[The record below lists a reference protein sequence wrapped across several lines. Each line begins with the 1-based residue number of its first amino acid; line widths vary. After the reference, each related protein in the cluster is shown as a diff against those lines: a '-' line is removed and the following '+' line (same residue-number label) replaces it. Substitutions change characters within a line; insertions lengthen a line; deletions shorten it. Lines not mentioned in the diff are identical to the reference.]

1 MYLKRLEINGFKSF
15 ADKTNVE
22 FVSGIT
28 AVVGPNGSGKSNIA
42 DAIRWVLGEQS
53 AKSLRG
59 EKMED
64 IIFSGCD
71 SRKPVN
77 YAEVSLVLDNQD
89 KSLKV
94 DFSEVMVT
102 RRLYR
107 SGDSEYY
114 INKQH
119 CRLKD
124 VTELF
129 MDTGLGKEAYS
140 IIGQGKIDEVL
151 SSKAEDRRGVFE
163 DAAGIV
169 KYKTRKKEAQ
179 KKLENTEH
187 NLIRIYDLISELDC
201 QIEPLEEQ
209 ARVAKEYKEYSK
221 RLQDLNIKIYVND
234 IETAYETWQKTEKLK
249 KEATEIQVEYAS
261 QVNQIDASIE
271 QKRWHINQIDKEL
284 EELHQKLVETSE
296 KVEQAEG
303 KKDVLSERNK
313 NYETNRGNALETIEK
328 LMLKKAEINTQLESE
343 QNKLIEIETK
353 IKDLTKQLLNEENS
367 IQELLNNYESQV
379 EIYKSDYFECLNDK
393 STLRNEI
400 SHINSSKERLYY
412 KKDKVNNDKELIKN
426 EIELI
431 NEKSE
436 NLKVVIDSLRSEIE
450 RLANE
455 ESDILNTYKNQQ
467 NKLEYVQ
474 NDLRDFQQK
483 YNSLNSRQEILLEMQ
498 TDFSGYNYG
507 VKEILKLRESK
518 KLNGVY
524 GAVAELIKVPK
535 QYEIALETA
544 LGASLQNIV
553 VESENVARQAIS
565 YLKEK
570 KLGRATFLPLDVIK
584 GKTLNSNDLDKLK
597 KIDGYVGQAVNLIEI
612 DSKYTSIGS
621 FLLGQVIVATNLK
634 VANEIAKTLG
644 YSRRIVT
651 IEGDIVNPGGSMTG
665 GKVIKNKNNL
675 LSRQREIDEL
685 KKQIDSFSAKI
696 KEKQSSNEKIKAD
709 ITNLKYQ
716 LEFVRKNLSDNK
728 NNHQENQASYLQIE
742 FEQKNVNER
751 SISLQQDFDQILIDI
766 DELDKNEEKLLKE
779 IKENEFKEKDLQKKI
794 DLAESIRKKDESAK
808 EEMNKAITEI
818 KVNLARINQE
828 KEGSLSLVSRFEKEI
843 YELIS
848 SIEEQQNI
856 LIQLENDLSNQKTD
870 KDDMNA
876 IIEQMKSERD
886 KVQRLIDSKRKIRSE
901 YSINIDNEQANSKDL
916 RRDLKNIETE
926 LNKHE
931 IKLSRVDAQL
941 ENLLKQLTEEYEMS
955 YEWAKAN
962 IERID
967 NITEARNEIQR
978 LKRAIQILGE
988 VNIGA
993 IEEYER
999 VYERY
1004 NFLTTQKEDLV
1015 EAKDTLYQV
1024 IKEVDEE
1031 MIKLFS
1037 ESFTSIREQFQ
1048 IVFRKLFDGGNADLI
1063 LTQPDNLLDT
1073 GIEIVAQP
1081 PGKKLQNIA
1090 LLSGGEKALTA
1101 ITLLFSILRVRPVP
1115 FSVLDEVEAALD
1127 EANVTRFSEYLR
1139 EFCVNTQ
1146 FIIITHRKGTMEG
1159 ADVLYG
1165 VTMQESGVS
1174 RLVSVKLEDSDKV
1187 MQMA

>member
-15 ADKTNVE
+15 ADKTKLE
-22 FVSGIT
+22 FNNGIT

-77 YAEVSLVLDNQD
+77 YAEVSIILDNQD
-89 KSLKV
+89 KSLKI

-107 SGDSEYY
+107 SGESEYY

-129 MDTGLGKEAYS
+129 MDTGLGREAYS
-140 IIGQGKIDEVL
+140 IIGQGKIDEIL

-163 DAAGIV
+163 EAAGIV

-187 NLIRIYDLISELDC
+187 NLLRIYDLISELDC

-209 ARVAKEYKEYSK
+209 AKVAKEYKEHSK
-221 RLQDLNIKIYVND
+221 KLKDLNIKIYVND
-234 IETAYETWQKTEKLK
+234 IESAYDTWKKTEKLK
-249 KEATEIQVEYAS
+249 KAAQELQLKYGS

-271 QKRWHINQIDKEL
+271 DKRWHINQIDKEL
-284 EELHQKLVETSE
+284 EELHKNLVETSE

-303 KKDVLSERNK
+303 KKEVLSERNK
-313 NYETNRGNALETIEK
+313 NYEANRANALETIEN
-328 LMLKKAEINTQLESE
+328 LMLKKADINNQLEDE
-343 QNKLIEIETK
+343 QKKLVNIETK
-353 IKDLTKQLLNEENS
+353 IKELTQQLLNEETA

-379 EIYKSDYFECLNDK
+379 EIYKADYFECLNDK
-393 STLRNEI
+393 STLRNEMV
-400 SHINSSKERLYY
+400 HTKKLKEKYEYQRNKL
-412 KKDKVNNDKELIKN
+412 KTDNELVLN
-426 EIELI
+426 EIE
-431 NEKSE
+431 
-436 NLKVVIDSLRSEIE
+436 SLTNKKKNIEIE
-450 RLANE
+450 ANTLEKNIKNLHSE
-455 ESDILNTYKNQQ
+455 EQNIIDKYQSKKRSIEDIQ
-467 NKLEYVQ
+467 NE
-474 NDLRDFQQK
+474 LRDIQQK
-483 YNSLNSRQEILLEMQ
+483 HNSLNSRKEVLFEMQ

-507 VKEILKLRESK
+507 VKEVLKLRESK
-518 KLNGVY
+518 KIHGVY

-535 QYEIALETA
+535 QYEVAIETV

-553 VESENVARQAIS
+553 VSSEGVARQAIS
-565 YLKEK
+565 YLKER

-584 GKTLNSNDLDKLK
+584 EKTINSSDLAKLEK
-597 KIDGYVGQAVNLIEI
+597 VDGYIGQAVDLIEI

-621 FLLGQVIVATNLK
+621 FLLGQVVVATDLK
-634 VANEIAKTLG
+634 VANNIAKTLG

-651 IEGDIVNPGGSMTG
+651 IEGDVVNPGGSMTG
-665 GKVIKNKNNL
+665 GKVEKRKNNL
-675 LSRQREIDEL
+675 LSRHREIDEL
-685 KKQIDSFSAKI
+685 AEQLKLLSQKITNKQKTFEDIKSEILSIEDSTEGIRNKLVENKNLFQ
-696 KEKQSSNEKIKAD
+696 EKQANYS
-709 ITNLKYQ
+709 Q
-716 LEFVRKNLSDNK
+716 V
-728 NNHQENQASYLQIE
+728 E
-742 FEQKNVNER
+742 FEQKRIIER
-751 SISLQQDFDQILIDI
+751 ANNLKQDFEQVNIDLKDLETKKLKLE
-766 DELDKNEEKLLKE
+766 DEISE
-779 IKENEFKEKDLQKKI
+779 KEKKEEELQSKI
-794 DLAESIRKKDESAK
+794 DLAESIRKEDESAK
-808 EEMNKAITEI
+808 ENMTKAITEI
-818 KVNLARINQE
+818 RVNLARVNQE
-828 KEGSLSLVSRFEKEI
+828 REGSFSLVNRFENEI

-848 SIEEQQNI
+848 SIDKQQNI
-856 LIQLENDLSNQKTD
+856 LIQLENDLSNQIND
-870 KDDMNA
+870 KEGMNLL
-876 IIEQMKSERD
+876 IEQTKSERD
-886 KVQRLIDSKRKIRSE
+886 EVQKIVDNKRKVRSK
-901 YSINIDNEQANSKDL
+901 YSIEIDTEQANSKDL
-916 RRDLKNIETE
+916 RIDLKNVETE

-931 IKLSRVDAQL
+931 IKLSRIDAQL
-941 ENLLKQLTEEYEMS
+941 ENLLNQLTEEYEMS
-955 YEWAKAN
+955 YEWAKN
-962 IERID
+962 NVERID
-967 NITEARNEIQR
+967 NISEARSEIQK
-978 LKRAIQILGE
+978 LKRAIQLLGD
-988 VNIGA
+988 VNIGS

-1004 NFLTTQKEDLV
+1004 NFLSTQKEDLV
-1015 EAKDTLYQV
+1015 SAKDTLYQV
-1024 IKEVDEE
+1024 IEEVDEE
-1031 MIKLFS
+1031 MVNLFS
-1037 ESFTSIREQFQ
+1037 ESFTAIREQFQ

-1073 GIEIVAQP
+1073 GVEIVAQP

-1101 ITLLFSILRVRPVP
+1101 ITLLFSILRVKPVP

-1139 EFCVNTQ
+1139 EFCVDTQ
-1146 FIIITHRKGTMEG
+1146 FIIVTHRKGTMEG

-1174 RLVSVKLEDSDKV
+1174 RLVSVKLEDSTL
-1187 MQMA
+1187 QMA

>member
-15 ADKTNVE
+15 ADKTKLE
-22 FVSGIT
+22 FNNGIT

-77 YAEVSLVLDNQD
+77 YAEVSIILDNQD
-89 KSLKV
+89 KSLKI

-107 SGDSEYY
+107 SGESEYY

-129 MDTGLGKEAYS
+129 MDTGLGREAYS
-140 IIGQGKIDEVL
+140 IIGQGKIDEIL

-163 DAAGIV
+163 EAAGIV

-187 NLIRIYDLISELDC
+187 NLLRIYDLISELDC

-209 ARVAKEYKEYSK
+209 AKVAKEYKEHSK
-221 RLQDLNIKIYVND
+221 KLKDLNIKIYVND
-234 IETAYETWQKTEKLK
+234 IESAYDTWKKTEKLK
-249 KEATEIQVEYAS
+249 KAAQELQLKYGS

-271 QKRWHINQIDKEL
+271 DKRWHINQIDKEL
-284 EELHQKLVETSE
+284 EELHKNLVETSE

-303 KKDVLSERNK
+303 KKEVLSERNK
-313 NYETNRGNALETIEK
+313 NYEANRANALETIEN
-328 LMLKKAEINTQLESE
+328 LMLKKADINNQLEDE
-343 QNKLIEIETK
+343 QKKLVNIETK
-353 IKDLTKQLLNEENS
+353 IKELTQQLLNEETA

-379 EIYKSDYFECLNDK
+379 EIYKADYFECLNDK
-393 STLRNEI
+393 STLRNEMV
-400 SHINSSKERLYY
+400 HTKKLKEKYEYQRNKL
-412 KKDKVNNDKELIKN
+412 KTDNELVLN
-426 EIELI
+426 EIE
-431 NEKSE
+431 
-436 NLKVVIDSLRSEIE
+436 SLTNKKKNIEIE
-450 RLANE
+450 ANTLEKNIKNLHSE
-455 ESDILNTYKNQQ
+455 EQNIIDKYQSKKRSIEDIQ
-467 NKLEYVQ
+467 NE
-474 NDLRDFQQK
+474 LRDIQQK
-483 YNSLNSRQEILLEMQ
+483 HNSLNSRKEVLFEMQ

-507 VKEILKLRESK
+507 VKEVLKLRESK
-518 KLNGVY
+518 KIHGVY

-535 QYEIALETA
+535 QYEVAIETV

-553 VESENVARQAIS
+553 VSSEGVARQAIS
-565 YLKEK
+565 YLKER

-584 GKTLNSNDLDKLK
+584 EKTINSSDLAKLEK
-597 KIDGYVGQAVNLIEI
+597 VDGYIGQAVDLIEI

-621 FLLGQVIVATNLK
+621 FLLGQVVVATDLK
-634 VANEIAKTLG
+634 VANNIAKTLG

-651 IEGDIVNPGGSMTG
+651 IEGDVVNPGGSMTG
-665 GKVIKNKNNL
+665 GKVEKRKNNL
-675 LSRQREIDEL
+675 LSRHREIDEL
-685 KKQIDSFSAKI
+685 AEQLKLLSQKITNKQKTFEDIKSEILSIEDSTEGIRNKLVENKNLFQ
-696 KEKQSSNEKIKAD
+696 EKQANYS
-709 ITNLKYQ
+709 Q
-716 LEFVRKNLSDNK
+716 V
-728 NNHQENQASYLQIE
+728 E
-742 FEQKNVNER
+742 FEQKRIIER
-751 SISLQQDFDQILIDI
+751 ANNLKQDFEQVNIDLKDLETKKLKLE
-766 DELDKNEEKLLKE
+766 DEISE
-779 IKENEFKEKDLQKKI
+779 KEKKEEELQSKI
-794 DLAESIRKKDESAK
+794 DLAESIRKEDESAK
-808 EEMNKAITEI
+808 ENMTKAITEI
-818 KVNLARINQE
+818 RVNLARINQE
-828 KEGSLSLVSRFEKEI
+828 REGSFSLVNRFENEI

-848 SIEEQQNI
+848 SIDKQQNI
-856 LIQLENDLSNQKTD
+856 LIQLENDLSNQIND
-870 KDDMNA
+870 KEGMNLL
-876 IIEQMKSERD
+876 IEQTKSERD
-886 KVQRLIDSKRKIRSE
+886 EVQKIVDNKRKVRSK
-901 YSINIDNEQANSKDL
+901 YSIEIDTEQANSKDL
-916 RRDLKNIETE
+916 RIDLKNVETE

-931 IKLSRVDAQL
+931 IKLSRIDAQL
-941 ENLLKQLTEEYEMS
+941 ENLLNQLTEEYEMS
-955 YEWAKAN
+955 YEWAKN
-962 IERID
+962 NVERID
-967 NITEARNEIQR
+967 NISEARSEIQK
-978 LKRAIQILGE
+978 LKRAIQLLGD
-988 VNIGA
+988 VNIGS

-1004 NFLTTQKEDLV
+1004 NFLSTQKEDLV
-1015 EAKDTLYQV
+1015 SAKDTLYQV
-1024 IKEVDEE
+1024 IEEVDEE
-1031 MIKLFS
+1031 MVNLFS
-1037 ESFTSIREQFQ
+1037 ESFTAIREQFQ

-1073 GIEIVAQP
+1073 GVEIVAQP

-1101 ITLLFSILRVRPVP
+1101 ITLLFSILRVKPVP

-1139 EFCVNTQ
+1139 EFCVDTQ
-1146 FIIITHRKGTMEG
+1146 FIIVTHRKGTMEG

-1174 RLVSVKLEDSDKV
+1174 RLVSVKLEDSTL
-1187 MQMA
+1187 QMA